1 MIYSEL
7 IIPENNWK
15 YIQQAVQNNR
25 FPHALLFH
33 GPRGSGKEG
42 CAIEVIARMNCK
54 MPTNSDG
61 ACRTCSSCIKVIG
74 FQHPNVLLIH
84 PMPSTAGNIH
94 RDGGLFH
101 TLPNTSLTH
110 FREML
115 VKKGGDPYSDIN
127 LKANTI
133 PVQIIRECRKDLY
146 MSSVE
151 SGWRIVLIFQAE
163 LLCTGSMAAA
173 NALLKILE
181 EPPENT
187 LFILV
192 TDQKEKLIDTIISR
206 CHALFFPPIN
216 DSAIKTLLNYRKISE
231 DRINVLSKMC
241 RGDVQTALTLNDNF
255 DLIESERTII
265 LKAIFSENPGY
276 WKTYQNRIT
285 DLSRSGMVSMFNTF
299 FYIHAAIFKDL
310 LLVQKIENGA
320 NLIFPELDKKY
331 ESILEDYPHADFHSC
346 IDIIEL
352 AMKFFDSNINVS
364 LNSMNILLDIRNAL
378 EGKKKLPIWDSEYET
393 V

>member
-1 MIYSEL
+1 MIYSDL

-25 FPHALLFH
+25 IPHALLFH

-42 CAIEVIARMNCK
+42 CAIEVIAWMNCK
-54 MPTNSDG
+54 TPTGSVG
-61 ACRTCSSCIKVIG
+61 ACGICSSCIKVIG
-74 FQHPNVLLIH
+74 FQHPNVLFIH
-84 PMPSTAGNIH
+84 PMPSTSGNIH

-101 TLPNTSLTH
+101 TLPNTSLKH

-115 VKKGGDPYSDIN
+115 VNKGIDPYSDID

-133 PVQIIRECRKDLY
+133 PVQIIRECRKDLF

-151 SGWRIVLIFQAE
+151 SGWRIVLIFQAD
-163 LLCTGSMAAA
+163 LLCTGGMAAA

-192 TDQKEKLIDTIISR
+192 TDQKEKLLDTINSR
-206 CHALFFPPIN
+206 CHDLFFPPLN
-216 DSAIKTLLNYRKISE
+216 DSAIETLLIQRKIPE

-241 RGDVQTALTLNDNF
+241 RGDVQTALILNENY

-276 WKTYQNRIT
+276 WRTFQNRIT

-320 NLIFPELDKKY
+320 NLIFPDLNKKY
-331 ESILEDYPHADFHSC
+331 ESILEAYPGADFHAC
-346 IDIIEL
+346 IDIIES
-352 AMKFFDSNINVS
+352 AMTFFDKNVNVS
-364 LNSMNILLDIRNAL
+364 LNAINIILDLRIALNGKEVKAMNLL
-378 EGKKKLPIWDSEYET
+378 ETEY
-393 V
+393 